1 MKRYELIS
9 ERSNI
14 IVELHYEKQLLQ
26 AVIFKGGNARP
37 EYFVFVVKNMDTEGK
52 MHTAARHYGYSV
64 ELIEDSA
71 RVSFEDFWE
80 RYGYKV
86 DKKRALDKWK
96 KLKPEEQRR
105 AVEYISKYKNEL
117 RRTGVAQMYPKT
129 YLQNKIW
136 EE

>member
-37 EYFVFVVKNMDTEGK
+37 EYFLFVVKNMETEVK
-52 MHTAARHYGYSV
+52 MLTAARHYGYSV
-64 ELIEDSA
+64 ELLESGQ
-71 RVSFEDFWE
+71 VTFEDFWE

-96 KLKPEEQRR
+96 KLKPAEQRR